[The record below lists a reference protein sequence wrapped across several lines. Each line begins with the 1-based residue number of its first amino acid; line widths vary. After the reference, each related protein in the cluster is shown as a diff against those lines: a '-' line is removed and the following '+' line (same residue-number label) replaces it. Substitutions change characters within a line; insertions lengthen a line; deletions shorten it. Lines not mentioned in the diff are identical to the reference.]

1 MMAIEFSIIE
11 SHILPG
17 VKIITP
23 SVFEESRGSIWTSYG
38 TDSLGS
44 LLPGGLSFKHDKFSQ
59 SKYNVLR
66 GIHGDSKSW
75 KLVTCVY
82 GEITQVVVDFRKHSN
97 TYLKWQ
103 SYKINKAEQKMVL
116 IPPGCGNAY
125 YVSSE
130 HAVYHYKLAYEGAY
144 IDAAEQFSVS
154 WDDPTVGV
162 EWPVSEPLLSK
173 RDLEAPFVK

>member
-1 MMAIEFSIIE
+1 MNFEFEMTE
-11 SHILPG
+11 SENVMG
-17 VKIITP
+17 VYSITP
-23 SVFEESRGSIWTSYG
+23 SIAADERGDIWTSFLKE
-38 TDSLGS
+38 DIEA
-44 LLPGGLSFKHDKFSQ
+44 LLPEGLFFRHDKFSQ

-66 GIHGDSKSW
+66 GIHGDSKSS

-82 GEITQVVVDFRKHSN
+82 GEVTQVVVDLREDSS

-103 SYKINKAEQKMVL
+103 RYKINKAQQKMVL

-130 HAVYHYKLAYEGAY
+130 LAVYHYKIAYVGDY
-144 IDAAEQFSVS
+144 IDAAEQFSVR
-154 WDDPTVGV
+154 WDDPSVGV
-162 EWPVSEPLLSK
+162 KWPVSEPILSK

>member
-1 MMAIEFSIIE
+1 MSFGFEVVESKNVAGVHSI
-11 SHILPG
+11 
-17 VKIITP
+17 VP
-23 SVFEESRGSIWTSYG
+23 SIATDERGDIWTSFLK
-38 TDSLGS
+38 DDVEA
-44 LLPGGLSFKHDKFSQ
+44 LLPVGLFFKHDKFSQ
-59 SKYNVLR
+59 SKHNVLR

-82 GEITQVVVDFRKHSN
+82 GEITQVVVDLRKDSA

-130 HAVYHYKLAYEGAY
+130 HAVYHYKLAYDGEY
-144 IDAAEQFSVS
+144 IDAAEQFSVR
-154 WDDPTVGV
+154 WDDPRIGV
-162 EWPVSEPLLSK
+162 DWPVTVPVLSE
-173 RDLEAPFVK
+173 RDRLAPFV

>member
-1 MMAIEFSIIE
+1 MTFGFKITE
-11 SHILPG
+11 SENVPG
-17 VKIITP
+17 VYSITP
-23 SVFEESRGSIWTSYG
+23 IVATDSRGDIWTSFLK
-38 TDSLGS
+38 DDVEA
-44 LLPGGLSFKHDKFSQ
+44 LLPEGLFFKHDKFSQ

-66 GIHGDSKSW
+66 GIHGDFKSW
-75 KLVTCVY
+75 KLVTCIY
-82 GEITQVVVDFRKHSN
+82 GEVTQVVVDLRKDSS

-103 SYKINKAEQKMVL
+103 SYKINKVDQKMVL

-144 IDAAEQFSVS
+144 TDEAEQFSVR
-154 WDDPTVGV
+154 WDDPSVGV
-162 EWPVSEPLLSK
+162 QWPVSQPHLSK

>member
-1 MMAIEFSIIE
+1 MSFGFEITE
-11 SHILPG
+11 SENVTG
-17 VKIITP
+17 VYAITP
-23 SVFEESRGSIWTSYG
+23 SIATDDRGDIWTSFLKDDIE
-38 TDSLGS
+38 T
-44 LLPGGLSFKHDKFSQ
+44 LLPGNLSFKHDKFSQ

-144 IDAAEQFSVS
+144 IDAAEQFSVR

>member
-1 MMAIEFSIIE
+1 MSFGFEIEE
-11 SHILPG
+11 SENVPG
-17 VKIITP
+17 VFAVTP
-23 SVFEESRGSIWTSYG
+23 SIASDARGDIWTSFLK
-38 TDSLGS
+38 DDVEA
-44 LLPGGLSFKHDKFSQ
+44 LLPKSLCFKHDKFSQ
-59 SKYNVLR
+59 SKHNVLR

-82 GEITQVVVDFRKHSN
+82 GEITQVVVDLRLGSP

-130 HAVYHYKLAYEGAY
+130 QAVYHYKLAYEGEY
-144 IDAAEQFSVS
+144 IDAAEQFSVR
-154 WDDPTVGV
+154 WDDPSIGIN
-162 EWPVSEPLLSK
+162 WPVGDPVLSE
-173 RDLEAPFVK
+173 RDMMAPFV